1 MARIASNRPTGRDN
15 SDTASTKMARISA
28 SIERPCSAARTRNF
42 AFTAG
47 SRFRML
53 TAVNAITS
61 DSNASAA
68 LCRLVAQTIIW
79 RAVGGIGRGS
89 LVEPDRYSSTPAAQA
104 RPSAIAQTI
113 SD

>member
-1 MARIASNRPTGRDN
+1 MAPRQAAMQAICASIGSIAIPARSLVATSRPYN
-15 SDTASTKMARISA
+15 SAASTSNGVD
-28 SIERPCSAARTRNF
+28 ER
-42 AFTAG
+42 
-47 SRFRML
+47 
-53 TAVNAITS
+53 
-61 DSNASAA
+61 
-68 LCRLVAQTIIW
+68 QTIIW